1 MVDPNKSSLSEK
13 WLLVKGK
20 IQHIHPALSKSSA
33 SHTVYSQVTQSD
45 GLFIVGEKNL
55 KDCEI
60 YSLSTVSLI
69 LTPKWIW
76 NNHTKEKHFLTEKE
90 TNKQVLLR
98 AVCDLANQ
106 WESKNTILSIAYG
119 ITSTQVTHTPK
130 ALIAST
136 VCLNTVSHLYVRQKL
151 WLMIAMAIPTG
162 LKVGIYSQ
170 RTGFGII
177 L

>member
-1 MVDPNKSSLSEK
+1 MDPNKSSLSEK

-20 IQHIHPALSKSSA
+20 IQHIHLLFL
-33 SHTVYSQVTQSD
+33 SQVPLPHRLQSSNTKWWLIHS
-45 GLFIVGEKNL
+45 GRENL

-76 NNHTKEKHFLTEKE
+76 NNHTKEKHFLTEK

-106 WESKNTILSIAYG
+106 WESKNTILSHSLWNHIYPG
-119 ITSTQVTHTPK
+119 DSYPKRWLHQLFVWTQS
-130 ALIAST
+130 LIFMSGRN
-136 VCLNTVSHLYVRQKL
+136 CG
-151 WLMIAMAIPTG
+151 WW
-162 LKVGIYSQ
+162 
-170 RTGFGII
+170 
-177 L
+177 